1 DQEKASNQSGG
12 SSSSAGG
19 MNSKGTGGTSSGGGS
34 SGGGASRAG
43 GNGTVL
49 TASDGGATL
58 EEAMLKQAAYGDV
71 GEATGEMARSTLA
84 FAIPDAGATD
94 TGSSVA
100 ASVDFLIPDSAGT
113 IQIDGKNFLKADPTV
128 DSVKFGMF
136 DHAFDAK
143 GTLLADFIKEDS
155 HRFHIRVVDPE
166 AKGKGRV
173 TAKYSTVKWSTAVL

>member
-1 DQEKASNQSGG
+1 GEP
-12 SSSSAGG
+12 AGE
-19 MNSKGTGGTSSGGGS
+19 
-34 SGGGASRAG
+34 
-43 GNGTVL
+43 L
-49 TASDGGATL
+49 
-58 EEAMLKQAAYGDV
+58 
-71 GEATGEMARSTLA
+71 ARSTLA

-173 TAKYSTVKWSTAVL
+173 TAKYSTVKWSTAVLADQWPQAWDLKNQEITLLENPSVLGEFNSQPLMLIRSDLDVAGTTS